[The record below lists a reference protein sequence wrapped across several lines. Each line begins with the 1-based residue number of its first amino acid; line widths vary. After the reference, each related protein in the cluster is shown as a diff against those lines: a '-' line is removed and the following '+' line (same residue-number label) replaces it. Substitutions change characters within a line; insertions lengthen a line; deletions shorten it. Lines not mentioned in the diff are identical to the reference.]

1 MIEFQVF
8 WTKTAQQDIKRIVEY
23 IASDSRAEARRVFA
37 EIRGKTAGLSNLPLR
52 GGVVPELKFHGI
64 LGYREIIRLPW
75 QIVYRV
81 EGDRVYILAVIDSRR
96 NVEDML
102 LARLI
107 EE

>member
-23 IASDSRAEARRVFA
+23 IASDNQAEARRVFA
-37 EIRGKTAGLSNLPLR
+37 EIRGKAAGLSNLPLR
-52 GGVVPELKFHGI
+52 GRVVPELKFHGI
-64 LGYREIIRLPW
+64 LGYREIIRRPW
-75 QIVYRV
+75 RIIYRV